1 MCCTPRHSLAIS
13 CHMAAAQMEARVRAR
28 VRVTGKAGVGL
39 TDTILSTPLHHA
51 RPIDVRV

>member
-1 MCCTPRHSLAIS
+1 
-13 CHMAAAQMEARVRAR
+13 MAAAQMEARVR
-28 VRVTGKAGVGL
+28 VRVTGNAGVGL